1 MSYVIHSIEG
11 NTQRLDGGA
20 MFGNV
25 PRALWSRWIEPDE
38 RHRIPLACRGF
49 LIHDTARDRRIL
61 LETGIGVFFEPKLAD
76 RFGVAEPGHM
86 LLMNLASLGVDPG
99 DVDVVVLSHLHFDHA
114 GGLLTPWKPEGGFK
128 LVFPNARFVVGQRA
142 WERANAPHFRDRASF
157 VPELHQ
163 LLKAS
168 GRLELVQGEQ
178 SGSDTLGPDF
188 SFSYSD
194 GHTPGM
200 LLTRLAGELGGVHF
214 CGDLIPGAPWVH
226 LPVTMG
232 YDRYPE
238 RLIEEKQAFLERA
251 MARGDRLLFTHDW
264 QTVACS
270 VARDGKGKF
279 SASEPVVSLAGE
291 VL

>member
-1 MSYVIHSIEG
+1 MPYTIHSIEG
-11 NTQRLDGGA
+11 NSQRLDGGA

-61 LETGIGVFFEPKLAD
+61 LEAGIGVFFEPKLAD
-76 RFGVAEPGHM
+76 RFGVSDPGHM
-86 LLMNLASLGVDPG
+86 LLMNLAAMGVDPG
-99 DVDVVVLSHLHFDHA
+99 GVDLVVLSHLHFDHA
-114 GGLLTPWKPEGGFK
+114 GGLLTPWAPDGGYK
-128 LVFPNARFVVGQRA
+128 LVFPNARFLVGARA

-157 VPELHQ
+157 VPELHR
-163 LLKAS
+163 LLEAT
-168 GRLELVQGEQ
+168 GRLELVEGE
-178 SGSDTLGPDF
+178 GSDTLGPDF
-188 SFSYSD
+188 SFTLSD

-200 LLTRLAGELGGVHF
+200 LLTRLGGERGGVQF

-238 RLIEEKQAFLERA
+238 RLIEEKQAFLERV
-251 MARGDRLLFTHDW
+251 MARGDRLLFTHDS
-264 QTVACS
+264 QVAACS
-270 VARDGKGKF
+270 VARDERGKF
-279 SASEPVVSLAGE
+279 SAVEPVKALAGE
-291 VL
+291 AL